1 MQGRTAAEY
10 ECIYLHLHVILSAW
24 KSSLRQTRDTGI
36 PVFLH
41 CSMCEEMTGPE
52 SDTSTW
58 FGGFLCEVPE
68 AEINSRTASDSF
80 GQLRTDSTNL
90 KGLRVFQYIPVLRF
104 FVLVVCVTCRSW
116 QLLDWNFLIRRECQ
130 RERIYANASQR
141 MDPRVLFCM
150 LYIIGLPCLISW
162 YFLIFWNESFRSF
175 YSLNWP

>member
-1 MQGRTAAEY
+1 MNVYIIYISTFTCDIICLEIQFASDTGYRDT
-10 ECIYLHLHVILSAW
+10 CI
-24 KSSLRQTRDTGI
+24 SSLLDVRRDDRSGI
-36 PVFLH
+36 WHFDMVWGFSLW
-41 CSMCEEMTGPE
+41 GAR
-52 SDTSTW
+52 
-58 FGGFLCEVPE
+58 GGDQQQ
-68 AEINSRTASDSF
+68 DSF

-90 KGLRVFQYIPVLRF
+90 KGLRVFQYIPLLRF
-104 FVLVVCVTCRSW
+104 FVLVVCATCRSW

-141 MDPRVLFCM
+141 MDPRVLICM